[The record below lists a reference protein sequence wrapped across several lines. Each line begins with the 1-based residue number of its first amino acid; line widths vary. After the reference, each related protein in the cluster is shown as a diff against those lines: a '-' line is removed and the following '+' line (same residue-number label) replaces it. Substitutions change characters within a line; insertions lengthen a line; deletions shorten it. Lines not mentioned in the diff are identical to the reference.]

1 MKQNYFFLLRFFLFF
16 VDKFSS
22 YVIFFLIIKLK
33 KKKKKVFEFHINS
46 FLFIS
51 SSSQPKILSIYT
63 HGFLVLYSLYYVP
76 YNYLLY
82 SSLLFCTL
90 PTTLQVFLFSFIKLN
105 RFCVFVAFLLY
116 IIWFLSIS
124 FINRLKFYVWSH
136 PLVFF
141 LEVNIAS
148 NILVFFYFLITWFF
162 VIDIN
167 ILLYVD
173 LFCYGFCLVLCS
185 M

>member
-1 MKQNYFFLLRFFLFF
+1 M
-16 VDKFSS
+16 DKFAS

-33 KKKKKVFEFHINS
+33 KKKKVFEFHLNFF

-63 HGFLVLYSLYYVP
+63 HSFLVYYSFYYVP
-76 YNYLLY
+76 SNYLLY
-82 SSLLFCTL
+82 SSLLLSTL
-90 PTTLQVFLFSFIKLN
+90 PTTLHVFLFSFIKLN

-116 IIWFLSIS
+116 IIWFLSTS
-124 FINRLKFYVWSH
+124 FIDRLKFYVWSH
-136 PLVFF
+136 LLVFF
-141 LEVNIAS
+141 FRRQYNKQYIC
-148 NILVFFYFLITWFF
+148 IFYFLITWLF
-162 VIDIN
+162 VVDIN

-173 LFCYGFCLVLCS
+173 LICYSFYLVLCS